1 MTQVRRP
8 PASTPSNDEALLLQ
22 RSRSGDRDAFGTIVE
37 IYMKR
42 AFAIAYRLV
51 GNREDALELSQDA
64 FVRAYRAIKRFDVSR
79 PFYPWFH
86 RILRN
91 VCYRFLSRRARRKES
106 MLPEGLASERF
117 DPRDLAET
125 SETKARVWAALGE
138 LKPEHRELI
147 VLKDLQGLKY
157 REIAEI
163 LGIPDGTVMS
173 RLHAARKA
181 LSAVLRPAP
190 VGEREA
196 SDGV

>member
-1 MTQVRRP
+1 
-8 PASTPSNDEALLLQ
+8 
-22 RSRSGDRDAFGTIVE
+22 
-37 IYMKR
+37 MKR

-64 FVRAYRAIKRFDVSR
+64 FVRAFRAIKRFDVSR

-106 MLPEGLASERF
+106 ALPEGLASERF
-117 DPRDLAET
+117 NPRDLAEQ
-125 SETKARVWAALGE
+125 SETKARVWRALGE
-138 LKPEHRELI
+138 LKPVHRELI

-163 LGIPDGTVMS
+163 VGVPDGTVMS

-181 LSAVLRPAP
+181 LAAVLRKPT
-190 VGEREA
+190 RET